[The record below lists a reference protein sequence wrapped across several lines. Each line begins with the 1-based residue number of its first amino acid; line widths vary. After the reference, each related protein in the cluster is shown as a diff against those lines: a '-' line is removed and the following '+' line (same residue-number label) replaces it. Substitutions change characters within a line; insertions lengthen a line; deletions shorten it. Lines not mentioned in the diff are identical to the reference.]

1 MFRAAPDQALYQ
13 QAQKVLL
20 EPHTKPQFVVL
31 ETISSHK
38 PYDTPLGNDEV
49 SAFRYSD
56 GQLLEFYRQLQS
68 MHYFD
73 HGILVVVGDHRKM
86 QAMGYDEI
94 ERRGK
99 AAYGKAVLAIV

>member
-1 MFRAAPDQALYQ
+1 LQFDTIIGSEAFIKQKKYVFRAAADEVLYK

-20 EPHTKPQFVVL
+20 EPRTKSQFLVL

-38 PYDTPLGNDEV
+38 PYDTPLGKDEE

-56 GQLLEFYRQLQS
+56 DQLLEFYRQLQS

-73 HGILVVVGDHRKM
+73 NGILIVVGDHRKM
-86 QAMGYDEI
+86 QAM
-94 ERRGK
+94 
-99 AAYGKAVLAIV
+99 